1 MSYNNNMIELILP
14 GRGTLQ
20 IQHLVCDVNGT
31 LALDGKLIEGV
42 ADALGRLRERLEIH
56 LITADTHGRQ
66 SEIDRELNLK
76 AVRLQPGGESEQ
88 KAAFVRQLGAGQVA
102 AIGQGANDAG
112 MLAEAG
118 IGIAILSREG
128 LAVTALQAAD
138 LVVPDIL
145 AALELFERP
154 VRIRASLRA

>member
-1 MSYNNNMIELILP
+1 MGYNKVMIELILP
-14 GRGTLQ
+14 GRGTLRLE
-20 IQHLVCDVNGT
+20 HLVCDVNGT
-31 LALDGKLIEGV
+31 LALDGKLIDGV
-42 ADALGRLRERLEIH
+42 AEALERLGSQLAIH

-66 SEIDRELNLK
+66 AEIDHQLELK
-76 AVRLQPGGESEQ
+76 AIRLQPGGEAEQ
-88 KAAFVRQLGAGQVA
+88 KAAFVRQLGAKQVA

-128 LAVTALQAAD
+128 LAVAAMQAAD

-145 AALELFERP
+145 AALELFEYP
-154 VRIRASLRA
+154 VRIAASLRS